1 MNAGYSNSKS
11 LLNFV
16 ACDQCDCRNFVIF
29 GPVLYFNFI
38 PLESLRALGLGWG
51 RRSCQQRVGSL
62 MSQLQPQFICTFD
75 ILICIHH
82 NTPHYHRHTHQH
94 HGEGAVLGGHRML
107 PWFRYGAFASS
118 LETGGVWMAL
128 GSLMSAWGA
137 QQGAAHLSGV
147 LLLWVLRPCPRV
159 VGSGL
164 VAYCFRRCLGLAE
177 GCRGF
182 VR

>member
-1 MNAGYSNSKS
+1 MNAGSSNSKT

-62 MSQLQPQFICTFD
+62 MSQLQPQFICTLD

-82 NTPHYHRHTHQH
+82 NTSHYHRHTHQH

-107 PWFRYGAFASS
+107 PSESESESALLPSSCIQTRNLTPVHFA
-118 LETGGVWMAL
+118 
-128 GSLMSAWGA
+128 
-137 QQGAAHLSGV
+137 
-147 LLLWVLRPCPRV
+147 LLF
-159 VGSGL
+159 
-164 VAYCFRRCLGLAE
+164 CFCIT
-177 GCRGF
+177 
-182 VR
+182 